1 MLLSFVKLKLMATIL
16 NYFINME
23 KIIINLLRIR
33 KEKKEIS
40 CETYNNL
47 YPAGSTPGIWYGLS
61 KKHNPDLQNLKV
73 KWL

>member
-47 YPAGSTPGIWYGLS
+47 YPAGSTPGI
-61 KKHNPDLQNLKV
+61 
-73 KWL
+73 